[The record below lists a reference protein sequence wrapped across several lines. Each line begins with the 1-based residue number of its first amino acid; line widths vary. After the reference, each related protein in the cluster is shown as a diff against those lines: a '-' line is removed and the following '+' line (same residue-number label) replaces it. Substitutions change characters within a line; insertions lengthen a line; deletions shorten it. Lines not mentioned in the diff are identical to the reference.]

1 MDTETLVLADLHL
14 PGGRVA
20 DITIT
25 NGIVSHVGS
34 SQSADTTISCSRYL
48 ALPAAVDL
56 HVHMRGGKKQ
66 KPKEDWT
73 TGTQSALAGGVTVVV
88 DQPNTIPPLTDVASF
103 HARLLEAKTDAWCNF
118 AINAGVTA
126 ESDLRGL
133 WRAGALHFGETF
145 AGPSSYGEAV
155 SEEVLDR
162 ALSEIAGLGGLASIH
177 AETVSSGNDTD
188 LFLHH
193 TLRCPDGEAAAVRTV
208 QRCNRQHCRLYFCH
222 VSSGT
227 GMDAIGDAIIEV
239 TPHHLLL
246 SLEGKEPT
254 DTRFLVN
261 PPIRP
266 EHDRKEL
273 WKRWNRI
280 DVIASDHAPHT
291 IIEKSGD
298 FSSAPS
304 GLPGLE
310 TMVPLLLAQVLDK
323 RISLSDLVA
332 KTSYNPS
339 QIAGILPAGFEP
351 GYRADFALYP
361 HSQSIVDPDLL
372 HSKAKWTP
380 FEGMKAVFP
389 EIVIMN
395 GRIAYQDGS
404 IYRHTPHWMCGRGYI
419 PETQIE

>member
-1 MDTETLVLADLHL
+1 MDTETLVLTDLHL

-20 DITIT
+20 DITIR

-34 SQSADTTISCSRYL
+34 SEPADTKISCSRYL
-48 ALPAAVDL
+48 VLPAAVDL
-56 HVHMRGGKKQ
+56 HVHMRGGNEQKQ
-66 KPKEDWT
+66 KEDWT

-88 DQPNTIPPLTDVASF
+88 DQPNTIPPLTNAASF
-103 HARLLEAKTDAWCNF
+103 HTRLFEAKTNAWCNF

-126 ESDLRGL
+126 DSDISGL
-133 WRAGALHFGETF
+133 WKSGALHFGETF

-155 SEEVLDR
+155 SQEVLSR

-177 AETVSSGNDTD
+177 AETVSSGKDSD
-188 LFLHH
+188 LFSHH
-193 TLRCPDGEAAAVRTV
+193 ALRCPDGEAEAVRLV
-208 QRCNRQHCRLYFCH
+208 HHCNGQHCRLYFCH

-227 GMDAIGDAIIEV
+227 GMDAIRDAIIEV

-246 SLEGKEPT
+246 SLPGREPA

-266 EHDRKEL
+266 EYDRKEL

-291 IIEKSGD
+291 TAEKSGD

-304 GLPGLE
+304 GIPGVE
-310 TMVPLLLAQVLDK
+310 TMVPLLLAYMTDK
-323 RISLSDLVA
+323 QIPLSDLVA

-339 QIAGILPAGFEP
+339 RIAGILPAGFKP
-351 GYRADFALYP
+351 GNRADFALYP
-361 HSQSIVDPDLL
+361 HSRTVVDPDLL

-380 FEGMKAVFP
+380 FEGMEAVFP
-389 EIVIMN
+389 EVVIRD
-395 GRIAYQDGS
+395 GKVAYRDGS
-404 IYRHTPHWMCGRGYI
+404 FCYHAPHWISGRGYI
-419 PETQIE
+419 PETRIE